1 MVAPVKRFGIPDITY
16 QMTDIGDLKLLMD
29 EPEKLTHEEL
39 MSLSKKERQARNKQA
54 TPKVKRILVDGNEMK
69 INQRFLTSMCAL
81 YGFSPSI
88 FTYFSPDELVSRIM
102 QVRTGSSRIRIAVEH
117 KDGVPMALGVTKPTK
132 PLIDTNLLRGILQRV
147 KPSLVRPDD
156 NTDAESLVEYS
167 DGVVTSWHAPRLE
180 SDFKIGDDLYQ
191 SRFVVET
198 PIDGYGLP
206 SAYISLLRVVCVNG
220 AVGYAKAFRS
230 QIQLGTE
237 IGDAP
242 ATMER
247 FVDSFNSEEGYAAL
261 RQRFEVATK
270 SPVSL
275 NEYASIYELLRGSA
289 FKTLHQNDKGEEAAP
304 WASQVSDKLEKLC
317 GGIERYGVVNF
328 DALSQKK
335 RQLIPTNARMYDLL
349 NLVTEVAT
357 HHADTIQGRKLQ
369 AWVGTTVSQEYDLEG
384 VLADTEDP
392 TDLFLG
398 KKAKAGIKADRV
410 AKATKPGS
418 ALPASPATDN

>member
-1 MVAPVKRFGIPDITY
+1 MPIKRFGMPDVTY
-16 QMTDIGDLKLLMD
+16 TMTSIDAIKLLMGD
-29 EPEKLTHEEL
+29 VEEDIVEERD
-39 MSLSKKERQARNKQA
+39 MSAEEARKAKKKQQSA
-54 TPKVKRILVDGNEMK
+54 PKVRRILVDGTEMK

-88 FTYFSPDELVSRIM
+88 FTYFTPDELLARIM
-102 QVRTGSSRIRIAVEH
+102 QVKAGSSRIRIAIEH
-117 KDGVPMALGVTKPTK
+117 NNGVPTALGVSKPTK
-132 PLIDTNLLRGILQRV
+132 PFIDTTLLADIMQRV
-147 KPSLVRPDD
+147 KIDPDKI
-156 NTDAESLVEYS
+156 EYS
-167 DGVVTSWHAPRLE
+167 DGLVTSWHSPRLE
-180 SDFKIGDDLYQ
+180 ADFKIGDDLFS

-206 SAYISLLRVVCVNG
+206 SAYISLLRRVCVNG
-220 AVGYAKAFRS
+220 AIGYAKAFRS

-237 IGDAP
+237 TADAP
-242 ATMER
+242 DTMER

-275 NEYASIYELLRGSA
+275 NEYASIYQLLHEST
-289 FKTLHQNDKGEEAAP
+289 FKTLHRNEKDEETAP

-317 GGIERYGVVNF
+317 GGIERYGIVNF
-328 DALSQKK
+328 DALTQKK

-349 NLVTEVAT
+349 NLITEVAT

-398 KKAKAGIKADRV
+398 KRAKAGIKADKV
-410 AKATKPGS
+410 AKAAKAT
-418 ALPASPATDN
+418 PATDN